1 MDRLTDFYADKV
13 ILVTGAAGTI
23 GSGLVRRLAQF
34 DVAAIRVFDNNETG
48 MFDLERELRS
58 PKMRTFVG
66 DIRDKDRLERAFE
79 EVDTV
84 FHCAA
89 LKHVPLCEYNPFEA
103 AKTNVFGTQNVI
115 DAALDKEIEG
125 VVQIS
130 TDKTVNPR
138 NVMGATKL
146 VAERLIIAANQ
157 YKGKRRTKFSC
168 VRFGNV
174 LDSRGSVLPVF
185 QSQIEHGGPIT
196 LTDRKMTRFVM
207 TIGDAVELILDT
219 GANSKGGEVYIPKL
233 AALNVIDLA
242 EAMIEMFALKNGY
255 RPSDIKLIETGK
267 REGEKMYEELMTED
281 EAHRARDVG
290 KYVVLNSDN
299 DASKQD
305 GCSGYNS
312 KAVRKLTKDEITE
325 LLKRVYH

>member
-1 MDRLTDFYADKV
+1 MDRLTDFYADNV

-23 GSGLVRRLAQF
+23 GSGLVKRLSQF
-34 DVAAIRVFDNNETG
+34 DVAAIRMFDNNETG

-58 PKMRTFVG
+58 PKIRTFMG

-79 EVDTV
+79 DVDTV

-185 QSQIEHGGPIT
+185 QSQIEHGGPLT

-207 TIGDAVELILDT
+207 TIGDAVELILGV
-219 GANSKGGEVYIPKL
+219 GANSKGGKCTF
-233 AALNVIDLA
+233 LNW
-242 EAMIEMFALKNGY
+242 
-255 RPSDIKLIETGK
+255 
-267 REGEKMYEELMTED
+267 
-281 EAHRARDVG
+281 
-290 KYVVLNSDN
+290 
-299 DASKQD
+299 
-305 GCSGYNS
+305 
-312 KAVRKLTKDEITE
+312 
-325 LLKRVYH
+325 LL